1 MIWMW
6 MKTHEEEV
14 ANEKAEEKKWDNLEM
29 EGQKRRT

>member
-1 MIWMW
+1 MW

-29 EGQKRRT
+29 EGQQKSRT